1 MASNNNSGIS
11 TLYTLHNLH
20 KQQRSMNTSIER
32 ISSGKRINHAG
43 DDAAGG
49 AIASRMTAQIK
60 GLDMSVRNASDTISL
75 AQVAEGALD
84 ESAKVLQRIREL
96 AIQASSDLYSGE
108 EKLYMQTEVNQLI
121 QELDRVAKD
130 TKYNEIAVLDGTFA
144 DRRFQI
150 GNQEREAVTLS
161 VGNLR
166 TDKIGVHQVRTDA
179 TAGAD
184 YNNLATAAS
193 LATTNT
199 IADEDFTLHGHLG
212 TATINVETNDTAKA
226 IEQKINNKFDSTGI
240 SATSSTNLK
249 IQGLRT
255 DATGSATLSLTLF
268 GKNTTGRTISA
279 GVTLAQNSV
288 STADTDLTDLRDKIN
303 AYSAETGIVATL
315 SNTKDTV
322 YLTNDEGYDIKLQ
335 DLDFADVGDAATHA
349 LRVTGMDA
357 RLFDST
363 GAERLSGTE
372 AEMFDTSYDGP
383 SSGQSA
389 GYADSVIVS
398 GQVIMHS
405 STSFTAT
412 TAYGDGDDGLFESS
426 PGNATLTSVS
436 TISLRTRADA
446 ISSLKVVDRAMDQIH
461 MERAKLGAVM
471 SRMGQAIDNLMN
483 VSTNTS
489 HARSRI
495 EDADMAAESSLLTKS
510 QILQQSAMAMIAQA
524 SRIQQNV
531 LTLFQ

>member
-1 MASNNNSGIS
+1 MSGNGIS
-11 TLYTLHNLH
+11 TLFTLNNLN
-20 KQQRSMNTSIER
+20 KNERALNKSIER

-43 DDAAGG
+43 DDASGG

-60 GLDMSVRNASDTISL
+60 GLNMSVRNASDTLSL

-84 ESAKVLQRIREL
+84 ESSKVLQRIREL
-96 AIQASSDLYSGE
+96 AIQASSDLYNGE
-108 EKLYMQTEVNQLI
+108 EKLYMQTEANQLI

-130 TKYNEIAVLDGTFA
+130 TKYNEINVLDGTFA

-150 GNQEREAVTLS
+150 GAHEREAATVS
-161 VGNLR
+161 IGNMS
-166 TDKIGVHQVRTDA
+166 TEKIGVHQVRTDA
-179 TAGAD
+179 TSGSD
-184 YNNLATAAS
+184 YTNLATAAK
-193 LATTNT
+193 LGTTNQ
-199 IADEDFTLHGHLG
+199 IGDEDFTVFGLLG
-212 TATINVETNDTAKA
+212 SSTFNVETNDTARE
-226 IEQKINNKFDSTGI
+226 IETKINNKFDSTGV

-255 DATGSATLSLTLF
+255 DATGSTTLSIGLF
-268 GKNTTGRTISA
+268 GKNTTVRTISA
-279 GVTLAQNSV
+279 AVTLAQNSV
-288 STADTDLTDLRDKIN
+288 STNDTDLSDLRDKIN
-303 AYSAETGIVATL
+303 DYSAETGIVATL
-315 SNTKDTV
+315 SVAKDTV
-322 YLTNDEGYDIKLQ
+322 YLTNDEGYDIKLV
-335 DLDFADVGDAATHA
+335 DLDFADVGDVATHA

-357 RLFDST
+357 RLFDSA

-405 STSFTAT
+405 SHSFTAST
-412 TAYGDGDDGLFESS
+412 SNTNAGLFEST
-426 PGNATLTSVS
+426 PGSATLNAVS
-436 TISLRTRADA
+436 TINLRNRSDA
-446 ISSLKVVDRAMDQIH
+446 IDSLKIVDRAMDAIH
-461 MERAKLGAVM
+461 MEKAKLGALM
-471 SRMGQAIDNLMN
+471 SRMENAIDNLTN
-483 VSTNTS
+483 VSANTA

-495 EDADMAAESSLLTKS
+495 EDADMAGESAALTKA

>member
-108 EKLYMQTEVNQLI
+108 EKLYMQTEANQLI

-179 TAGAD
+179 TAGSD
-184 YNNLATAAS
+184 YTNLATAA
-193 LATTNT
+193 LRGTTNT
-199 IADEDFTLHGHLG
+199 IADEDFTIHGHLG
-212 TATINVETNDTAKA
+212 QTTINVEANDTAKD
-226 IEQKINNKFDSTGI
+226 IEGKINNKFDTTGV
-240 SATSSTNLK
+240 SASSSTNLK

-288 STADTDLTDLRDKIN
+288 STNDTDLSDLRDKIN

-315 SNTKDTV
+315 TATKDTV

-335 DLDFADVGDAATHA
+335 DLDFADVGDAETHK
-349 LRVTGMDA
+349 LQVTGMDA

-363 GAERLSGTE
+363 GAERLSGS
-372 AEMFDTSYDGP
+372 AVNMFDKSFDN
-383 SSGQSA
+383 SNQQAA

-398 GQVIMHS
+398 GQITMS
-405 STSFTAT
+405 ASQSFTAT
-412 TAYGDGDDGLFESS
+412 TDYGDGDDGLFESS

-436 TISLRTRADA
+436 TISLRTRSDA
-446 ISSLKVVDRAMDQIH
+446 LSSLKVVDRAMDQIH

-471 SRMGQAIDNLMN
+471 SRMGQAIDNLTN

-495 EDADMAAESSLLTKS
+495 EDADMAAESSMLTKS